1 MRFRAKR
8 WAVFTLSASAALLL
22 LCALAVFLVDPFE
35 HYRESSI
42 LPLYDQES
50 YNNPGIARNYDYDA
64 VILGTSMVE
73 MSHPSV
79 IDACFDVTSVK
90 LPMRGSH
97 ISQMGWQLTHVLKT
111 HELKLAILAVD
122 AYSMMGQPDDMEEI
136 YDYLW
141 NDDPLDDVN
150 YLFNRDVVL
159 VKIPKMLQ
167 NIGKPL
173 AAKRDNMYQWTDVV
187 FSAQSVFDAIPAI
200 AQKDMQ
206 SADTNLSRSTENV
219 ERHLIPSIEAHPE
232 TVFKIYM
239 PPYSVGYWFLMTR
252 EGISEQQFRSR
263 RLLCEKLLDY
273 PNVEIYDYSSRI
285 DWITDLNQYFDY
297 SHHSGEVSDR
307 LMRAMAAGE
316 NRVFSVSD
324 MEAGSER
331 IRQARGRFCRNLLS
345 ELTNDLT
352 IPEAVMTIIVLDGQG
367 GGIGRA
373 IIAALSPLLPQGAQ
387 LLCVGTNAMAT
398 AAMLKAGAQRGATG
412 ENAVCWAARNADIL
426 IAPIALVLKD
436 SMMGEITGNMA
447 AAVGSSRA
455 TRILVPTERCGT
467 HVAGAHGVSMQSLV
481 EDAARQAAAL
491 AAQA

>member
-150 YLFNRDVVL
+150 YLFNRDVAL
-159 VKIPKMLQ
+159 VKIPKML
-167 NIGKPL
+167 
-173 AAKRDNMYQWTDVV
+173 
-187 FSAQSVFDAIPAI
+187 
-200 AQKDMQ
+200 
-206 SADTNLSRSTENV
+206 
-219 ERHLIPSIEAHPE
+219 
-232 TVFKIYM
+232 
-239 PPYSVGYWFLMTR
+239 
-252 EGISEQQFRSR
+252 
-263 RLLCEKLLDY
+263 
-273 PNVEIYDYSSRI
+273 
-285 DWITDLNQYFDY
+285 
-297 SHHSGEVSDR
+297 
-307 LMRAMAAGE
+307 
-316 NRVFSVSD
+316 
-324 MEAGSER
+324 
-331 IRQARGRFCRNLLS
+331 
-345 ELTNDLT
+345 
-352 IPEAVMTIIVLDGQG
+352 
-367 GGIGRA
+367 
-373 IIAALSPLLPQGAQ
+373 
-387 LLCVGTNAMAT
+387 
-398 AAMLKAGAQRGATG
+398 
-412 ENAVCWAARNADIL
+412 
-426 IAPIALVLKD
+426 
-436 SMMGEITGNMA
+436 
-447 AAVGSSRA
+447 
-455 TRILVPTERCGT
+455 
-467 HVAGAHGVSMQSLV
+467 
-481 EDAARQAAAL
+481 
-491 AAQA
+491 